1 MDNYLFFSEI
11 EQSFVSDGNVFL
23 KLVAPSGGVDSKN
36 NDIKRNI
43 VTLVIPVIKISEFS
57 LNISRAAVAYSVG
70 NTQNFNLPEE
80 VKTIELGQP
89 LNIPD

>member
-23 KLVAPSGGVDSKN
+23 KLVAPSGGLDSNN

-43 VTLVIPVIKISEFS
+43 VTLVIPITKIGEFAV
-57 LNISRAAVAYSVG
+57 NISRAASAYSVG
-70 NTQNFNLPEE
+70 NAQNIKLPEE

-89 LNIPD
+89 LKIPN